1 MNQFRPENK
10 YWNFI
15 QDGPQEDLVEHVLR
29 YDADPTKCYEDGRV
43 EKILENL
50 DEIGLNLKNYE
61 EVNWR

>member
-1 MNQFRPENK
+1 
-10 YWNFI
+10 
-15 QDGPQEDLVEHVLR
+15 VEHVLR